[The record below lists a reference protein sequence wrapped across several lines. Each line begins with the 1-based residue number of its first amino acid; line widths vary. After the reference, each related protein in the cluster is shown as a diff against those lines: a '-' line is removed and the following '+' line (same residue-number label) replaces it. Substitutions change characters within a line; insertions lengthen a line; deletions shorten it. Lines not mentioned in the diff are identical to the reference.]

1 MEVVLE
7 ELKAQLTHRPSVFG
21 HRWTILGLL
30 LVASVAAFMM
40 AITVGVLLPSI
51 SADLSLSPT
60 QQGILGSSAFVGNL
74 FLALPLS
81 WWTSQFRP
89 KILTTVTLTAGA
101 LLMSLQAWS
110 PTFLVLLVGRFG
122 FGITTMAREPA
133 RALLMHQWFEPRE
146 FIIINSVYNA
156 LFGIVVGGGLAVT
169 PFILSG
175 VGDSWR
181 TVLLAFAAAIVVL
194 ILLWLLIGQEREAD
208 PDALQRR
215 GGQVELLRR
224 VLRYKDLWIA
234 GLGFTGATMGWA
246 AFLNFYPTFMLTTSD
261 VSLNWSGT
269 ILGLGILVGG
279 LAGVGLSFAVMSIS
293 AARRKNVLQFLGLIM
308 AVTYLAMIRV
318 DSIPALLVVS
328 ALNGVGWGFWPI
340 LSSVPFYIPGIR
352 PREVAVG
359 TSLVMTLGALGTFL
373 GPLVTGII
381 QDRTDDLGLAL
392 TLVSFAPISLAV
404 VGTVLSILTDREG

>member
-1 MEVVLE
+1 MR
-7 ELKAQLTHRPSVFG
+7 AQLTHRPSVLG

-51 SADLSLSPT
+51 SADLGLSPT

-89 KILTTVTLTAGA
+89 KTLTTVTLAAGA
-101 LLMSLQAWS
+101 MLMSLQAWS
-110 PTFLVLLVGRFG
+110 PTFMVLLVGRFG

-146 FIIINSVYNA
+146 FIVVNSVYNA

-194 ILLWLLIGQEREAD
+194 ILLWLAIGQERDAD
-208 PDALQRR
+208 PDAAQRR
-215 GGQVELLRR
+215 GGQVELLKR
-224 VLRYKDLWIA
+224 VLKYKDLWIA

-246 AFLNFYPTFMLTTSD
+246 AFLNFYPTYMLTTSD
-261 VSLNWSGT
+261 VSLNWSGA

-279 LAGVGLSFAVMSIS
+279 LAGVALSFAVMSID
-293 AARRKNVLQFLGLIM
+293 AARRKNVLQFLGVIM

-340 LSSVPFYIPGIR
+340 LSSVPFYIPGVR

-359 TSLVMTLGALGTFL
+359 TSLVMTLGALGTFM
-373 GPLVTGII
+373 GPLVTGIV

-392 TLVSFAPISLAV
+392 TIVSFAPLSLAI
-404 VGTVLSILTDREG
+404 VGTVLRIRTDREG

>member
-1 MEVVLE
+1 MRT
-7 ELKAQLTHRPSVFG
+7 QTTHRPGLLG

-51 SADLSLSPT
+51 SADLDLSPT

-89 KILTTVTLTAGA
+89 KILTTVTLAAGA
-101 LLMSLQAWS
+101 LLMSVQAWS
-110 PTFLVLLVGRFG
+110 PNFLILIAGRFG

-133 RALLMHQWFEPRE
+133 RALLMHQWFAPRE
-146 FIIINSVYNA
+146 FIFVNSVYNA

-181 TVLLAFAAAIVVL
+181 TVLLAFAVAIVAL
-194 ILLWLLIGQEREAD
+194 IALWMVIGQERE
-208 PDALQRR
+208 PDAEITRR
-215 GGQVELLRR
+215 GGEVELLRR
-224 VLRYKDLWIA
+224 VLKYRDLWIA

-246 AFLNFYPTFMLTTSD
+246 AFLNFYPTLMLTTGD
-261 VSLNWSGT
+261 VSLNWTGA

-279 LAGVGLSFAVMSIS
+279 IAGILLSFAVMSIRVG
-293 AARRKNVLQFLGLIM
+293 RRKNVLQLLGLLM
-308 AVTYLAMIRV
+308 VVTYLVMIQI
-318 DSIPALLVVS
+318 DSIPMLLIVS
-328 ALNGVGWGFWPI
+328 ALNGIGWGFWPI

-359 TSLVMTLGALGTFL
+359 TSLVMTLGSLGTFL
-373 GPLVTGII
+373 GPLITGIL

-392 TLVSFAPISLAV
+392 TIVCFAPLSLTI
-404 VGTVLSILTDREG
+404 VGTVLRIRTDREG